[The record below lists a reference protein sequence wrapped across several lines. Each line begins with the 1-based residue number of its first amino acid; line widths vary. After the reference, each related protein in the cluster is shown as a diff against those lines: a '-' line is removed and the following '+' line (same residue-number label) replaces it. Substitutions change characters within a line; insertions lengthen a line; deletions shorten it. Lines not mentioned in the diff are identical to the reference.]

1 MKFILLIFCFV
12 CSNALIAQKKDT
24 ILTLYNTLHKENTE
38 LKKQLTDVE
47 KTVIRVETEYKA
59 LEKIQSNWLTA
70 IGIISTLIILAVG
83 FTAWNSYNVAK
94 ATGEKASADIKTEF
108 DAMKTEIKNAQEK
121 LLSLNNE
128 SEATLQKAKGIV
140 SSLNTINN
148 TPNNT

>member
-1 MKFILLIFCFV
+1 M
-12 CSNALIAQKKDT
+12 
-24 ILTLYNTLHKENTE
+24 
-38 LKKQLTDVE
+38 
-47 KTVIRVETEYKA
+47 
-59 LEKIQSNWLTA
+59 
-70 IGIISTLIILAVG
+70 
-83 FTAWNSYNVAK
+83 AK
-94 ATGEKASADIKTEF
+94 AAGEKASADIKTEF